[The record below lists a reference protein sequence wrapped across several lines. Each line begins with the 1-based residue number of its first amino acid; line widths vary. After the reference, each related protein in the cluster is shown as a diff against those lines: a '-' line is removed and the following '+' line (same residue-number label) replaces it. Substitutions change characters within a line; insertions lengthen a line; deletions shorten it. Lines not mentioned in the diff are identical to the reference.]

1 MSQIKSLSI
10 TICELFAT
18 DQNFHAEQQSD
29 GRYFKKTGKI
39 TPAKIES
46 MLDSDGAI
54 AVYQRNIN

>member
-29 GRYFKKTGKI
+29 GRYFKKQEK
-39 TPAKIES
+39 
-46 MLDSDGAI
+46 LLLL
-54 AVYQRNIN
+54 RLNLC